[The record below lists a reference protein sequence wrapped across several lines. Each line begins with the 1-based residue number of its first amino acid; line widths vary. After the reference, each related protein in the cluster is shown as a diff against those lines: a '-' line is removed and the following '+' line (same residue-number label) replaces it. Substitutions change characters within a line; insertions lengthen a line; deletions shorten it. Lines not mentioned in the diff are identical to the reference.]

1 MRWLIKLI
9 TPPGGTVLDPF
20 MGSGSTGCAAVS
32 EGFDFVGCE
41 LEEEYVN
48 IARKRIENEQDQ
60 AIHKA
65 V

>member
-1 MRWLIKLI
+1 MKWLVKFI

-20 MGSGSTGCAAVS
+20 TGSGSTGCAAVK

-48 IARKRIENEQDQ
+48 IARKRIE
-60 AIHKA
+60 AIK
-65 V
+65 